1 MYVGVE
7 LAALDVFVNFFGFG
21 RIFLIVFVL
30 FQEEPIPA
38 SGDRNRPTDV
48 RAE

>member
-1 MYVGVE
+1 MLCDFLG
-7 LAALDVFVNFFGFG
+7 GFEG
-21 RIFLIVFVL
+21 YFLIVFVL

-38 SGDRNRPTDV
+38 GGDRNRPTDV

>member
-1 MYVGVE
+1 V
-7 LAALDVFVNFFGFG
+7 LDVL
-21 RIFLIVFVL
+21 RIFAGLVGYFLIVFVL
-30 FQEEPIPA
+30 FQEEPVPA